1 VDQPPG
7 ESARPPWPDA
17 GATSPPLYEPPF
29 VGGPPGAPPS
39 GPLSGPPFDSA
50 PEPDTGPEGD
60 GSGWRA
66 ALIGA
71 VVGAVVAVLIG
82 GGLVLA
88 LTDDGGVGST
98 GAPSFDPANA
108 TFGGPGLDVQAVVTK
123 AQPSV
128 VSIET
133 GQTSLGSVFGGA
145 GSGVIISEDGLV
157 LTNDHVISGAESVDV
172 TLHDGEVHE
181 AELVGSFPEADVA
194 LIQVVSGGSFVA
206 AELGSSGALEVG
218 DGVLAIGNALNLGG
232 TPSVTQGIVSGLG
245 RSVNAEGTALEGLI
259 QTDTAINPGNSGGP
273 LVDSGGRV
281 VGINTAIFDGAE
293 NIGFAIAIDT
303 IKPLIERLKAGEG
316 AITLDTV
323 FLGVSTTEVGN
334 VPTAD
339 LETYGVGA
347 DSGAFVLSV
356 TTKSA
361 AEGAGLEIGDVIVEV
376 DGLPVANPTEV
387 GEAVTAR
394 QPGDEIEIV
403 FERDGERQ
411 TVTARLTTRADTN
424 D

>member
-1 VDQPPG
+1 
-7 ESARPPWPDA
+7 
-17 GATSPPLYEPPF
+17 
-29 VGGPPGAPPS
+29 
-39 GPLSGPPFDSA
+39 
-50 PEPDTGPEGD
+50 
-60 GSGWRA
+60 
-66 ALIGA
+66 
-71 VVGAVVAVLIG
+71 
-82 GGLVLA
+82 
-88 LTDDGGVGST
+88 
-98 GAPSFDPANA
+98 
-108 TFGGPGLDVQAVVTK
+108 
-123 AQPSV
+123 
-128 VSIET
+128 
-133 GQTSLGSVFGGA
+133 
-145 GSGVIISEDGLV
+145 
-157 LTNDHVISGAESVDV
+157 
-172 TLHDGEVHE
+172 
-181 AELVGSFPEADVA
+181 
-194 LIQVVSGGSFVA
+194 
-206 AELGSSGALEVG
+206 
-218 DGVLAIGNALNLGG
+218 
-232 TPSVTQGIVSGLG
+232 
-245 RSVNAEGTALEGLI
+245 
-259 QTDTAINPGNSGGP
+259 
-273 LVDSGGRV
+273 
-281 VGINTAIFDGAE
+281 
-293 NIGFAIAIDT
+293 
-303 IKPLIERLKAGEG
+303 LKAGEG